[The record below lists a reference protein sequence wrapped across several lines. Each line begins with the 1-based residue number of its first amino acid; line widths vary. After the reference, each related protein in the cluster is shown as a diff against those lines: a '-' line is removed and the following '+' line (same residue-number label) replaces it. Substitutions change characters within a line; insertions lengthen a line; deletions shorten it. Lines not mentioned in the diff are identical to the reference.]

1 VPPLLAA
8 SRGATAS
15 LIVSNVSPRAL
26 AAGVAIFLL
35 SAPLL
40 AVARQ
45 ASLLATAWIV
55 GALTDLVEARLL
67 TLLPVDPVYGGA
79 GLRVLGGIEPR
90 GLAVAGP
97 PGLLLHQLV
106 PSFFLTPELTAAG
119 AIVSAMVD
127 PGITVLAR
135 VSAALLATSLL
146 VAAAAVAARR
156 ARRPALAI
164 AARLAQIWLLLDLAH
179 ESDLSVRDLEATG
192 LPFALAAFA
201 PVDANGQRVL
211 LTSYLAGLPTETI
224 GYANAALA
232 VVACLLAA
240 SVLRATGRFA
250 VHLVR
255 RRRLP
260 DFGSMLVRARL
271 DRRFLARIRYLTRS
285 QILDWRP
292 WMPPL
297 PTGLPNL
304 AALVLIAVVLSASP
318 LRSLAEGETA
328 VLISPSPAHDEATSP
343 DEVAHDTADAA
354 PEIAAPASAEPTD
367 DRTMHGG
374 GDGEASTASEPDQSS
389 PVHAAAAE
397 PPGRSGPAALTDSS
411 SSGAPEPVGPAS
423 PANAPP
429 RGSVVAVEGS
439 GYQYTLRVDGRPTI
453 VRGMGYNPWYADL
466 ADEERRQR
474 YSRDFGAMRE
484 VGVNTLEGWF
494 QNQFDEVTLDEAHRH
509 GLKVILPFELNHDY
523 DYSDPAVKAMFREQV
538 TAWVLRYRDHPA
550 LLMWGPG
557 NEVMHRLIF
566 PTAVQG
572 QHDPARERR
581 ADDFAAFYVEL
592 IDMIRELDPH
602 HPVVYRDAEDLYFA
616 RLRQALL
623 RDGVQR
629 PWFVYGTNVYTQ
641 RLAEVIE
648 RWPTHGL
655 DAPLLVS
662 EFSPGGVGA
671 AERPNMLG
679 WYWSTIRAHPKRVI
693 GGVVYTWATRG
704 PEDLDRVFGLTD
716 ESGAPVDGSLAALRR
731 LFQDDAPVSRGPT

>member
-1 VPPLLAA
+1 
-8 SRGATAS
+8 
-15 LIVSNVSPRAL
+15 VSNVSPKAL

-45 ASLLATAWIV
+45 TSLLATAWIV
-55 GALTDLVEARLL
+55 GALTDLVESRLL

-97 PGLLLHQLV
+97 PGLLFHQLV
-106 PSFFLTPELTAAG
+106 PSIFLAPELTASG

-135 VSAALLATSLL
+135 VSTALLATSLL

-211 LTSYLAGLPTETI
+211 LTSYLAGLPPETI

-240 SVLRATGRFA
+240 TALRTVGGLA
-250 VHLVR
+250 VNLVR

-260 DFGSMLVRARL
+260 RWSSMLVWARL
-271 DRRFLARIRYLTRS
+271 DRRLVARVRRLSRA
-285 QILDWRP
+285 QIARPPSPDWRP
-292 WMPPL
+292 WTLSL

-328 VLISPSPAHDEATSP
+328 VLISPSPAHDEAASP
-343 DEVAHDTADAA
+343 DEAAPDTADAA
-354 PEIAAPASAEPTD
+354 PEIAAPAGAEPGDQAT
-367 DRTMHGG
+367 TLGG
-374 GDGEASTASEPDQSS
+374 GDDGEASAASELDQTS
-389 PVHAAAAE
+389 PAQAAATESA
-397 PPGRSGPAALTDSS
+397 GLTDPAAPADSP
-411 SSGAPEPVGPAS
+411 SSGAPELAEPPSPAS
-423 PANAPP
+423 APP

-439 GYQYTLRVDGRPTI
+439 GYQYTLRVDGKPTI
-453 VRGMGYNPWYADL
+453 VRGMGYNPWYAEL
-466 ADEERRQR
+466 SDEERRQR
-474 YSRDFGAMRE
+474 YRRDFSAMHE

-538 TAWVLRYRDHPA
+538 TAWVLRYREHPA
-550 LLMWGPG
+550 VLMWGPG

-572 QHDPARERR
+572 QRDPARERR

-623 RDGVQR
+623 KDGTSR

-648 RWPTHGL
+648 RWPTQGL

-731 LFQDDAPVSRGPT
+731 LFQEDAPGSRDPT